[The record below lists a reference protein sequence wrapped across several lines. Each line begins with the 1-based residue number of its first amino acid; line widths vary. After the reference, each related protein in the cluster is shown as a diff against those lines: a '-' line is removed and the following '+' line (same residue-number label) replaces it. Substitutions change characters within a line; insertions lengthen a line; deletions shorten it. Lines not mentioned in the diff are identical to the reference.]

1 VVAGAIRKMTSRLE
15 DPVVY
20 ELPVGGESVPI
31 NSFVGQTLRLAFT
44 GEIHCI
50 HCNRS
55 IKKTFNQGYCFPCF
69 RALARCD
76 GCIVRPERC
85 HFHEGTCR
93 EPEWG
98 EANCMQPH
106 SVYLANSSSL
116 KVGITRDVNIPTRWI
131 DQGAAQALPIRH
143 VESRLDSGRVEVA
156 LRALV
161 SDRTDWRAMLRGD
174 PEPVDMC
181 AARDELM
188 AQHLADEG
196 VELPGRP
203 LEDAQPLEIHYPV
216 LEYPTK
222 VRSHDL
228 VKNPILEGTLQG
240 IKGQYLI
247 FDSCVI
253 NVRKYAGYCLEVA
266 P

>member
-1 VVAGAIRKMTSRLE
+1 
-15 DPVVY
+15 
-20 ELPVGGESVPI
+20 
-31 NSFVGQTLRLAFT
+31 
-44 GEIHCI
+44 
-50 HCNRS
+50 
-55 IKKTFNQGYCFPCF
+55 
-69 RALARCD
+69 
-76 GCIVRPERC
+76 
-85 HFHEGTCR
+85 
-93 EPEWG
+93 
-98 EANCMQPH
+98 
-106 SVYLANSSSL
+106 
-116 KVGITRDVNIPTRWI
+116 
-131 DQGAAQALPIRH
+131 
-143 VESRLDSGRVEVA
+143 
-156 LRALV
+156 
-161 SDRTDWRAMLRGD
+161 
-174 PEPVDMC
+174 MC